1 MATKFITVS
10 IEIMHD
16 KHLSQSQKFIL
27 AEIEQLS
34 SLEKGCIASNQHFA
48 ELTGVARETVSR
60 AIKDLENKNYINVE
74 IKNGS
79 RNHVRII
86 TIDKTSSL
94 DKTSNPP
101 KQNIKPPLTKHQET
115 KENIQVNIQSNIKES
130 VETPLATPIKSQ
142 KKKVMFIDED
152 MGLAITMYHNI
163 LAMNGG
169 MKKPDLE
176 VWANE
181 FRLMREVDYRKVEGM
196 DNFLN
201 SLATENGMWE
211 FWRGNILSPKSMRK
225 NYDQVIA
232 QYRKDVVNTNKVVN
246 QNIPLNQRVSA
257 LAKVK
262 QG

>member
-1 MATKFITVS
+1 MATKFITISV
-10 IEIMHD
+10 EIMHD
-16 KHLSQSQKFIL
+16 TNLTANQKFIL

-34 SLEKGCIASNQHFA
+34 SLENGCIAGNNHFS
-48 ELTGVARETVSR
+48 ELTRIAKQSVSR
-60 AIKDLENKNYINVE
+60 CISDLEKQGYINTE
-74 IKNGS
+74 IVKGS
-79 RNHVRII
+79 RNHKRII
-86 TIDKTSSL
+86 TINKML
-94 DKTSNPP
+94 NHP
-101 KQNIKPPLTKHQET
+101 KQNVKPPLTKCLET
-115 KENIQVNIQSNIKES
+115 KGNIQSNIQNNSYEPKDS
-130 VETPLATPIKSQ
+130 ISTPL
-142 KKKVMFIDED
+142 KKKVMFTDED
-152 MGLAITMYHNI
+152 MGLAATMYHNL
-163 LAMNGG
+163 LAMNES

-176 VWANE
+176 KWANE
-181 FRLMREVDYRKVEGM
+181 FRLMREIDHRKVGGM

-257 LAKVK
+257 LAQVK